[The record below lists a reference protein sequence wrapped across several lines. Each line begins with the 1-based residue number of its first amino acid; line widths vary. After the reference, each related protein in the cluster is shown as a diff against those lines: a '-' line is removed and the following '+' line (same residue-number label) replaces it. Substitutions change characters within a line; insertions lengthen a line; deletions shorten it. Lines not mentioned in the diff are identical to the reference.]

1 MPKPLRWLLA
11 LTCAAHAA
19 PGSCLLTLVPPN
31 TTTGVN
37 AITITI
43 QPLELASLEDTEVTK
58 LAGSMIADMEVDVVN
73 DHAIEMTL
81 INGSGTIQGL
91 ATPNFSFSK
100 SIFFGP
106 SYNVTFSNLGFTID
120 TPNPPGIVS
129 IPSSGT
135 FDASQH
141 RFLIDQGTANGSY
154 NGGLF
159 GPSGT
164 INQTF
169 TPADPLG
176 GPGQGTG
183 TITLVRTGTR
193 PGFID
198 YAATLD
204 FPVQIDEVQG
214 DPGQTVRV
222 IANGRIVATGTFSV
236 SSSGYLQWAL
246 EEGVRGEPGNGDVN
260 GDGVSNTLAWALGL
274 DAVEDAKPYLPQVQ
288 SNRSYLLPLP
298 FTGSGAPLRLMV
310 SQNLSQWTQVPAQ
323 RISTGQNPLPA
334 GAGGNI
340 TVSPSTTD
348 REYFR
353 LEVIE

>member
-31 TTTGVN
+31 TATKVN
-37 AITITI
+37 AIEISVQPGTIT
-43 QPLELASLEDTEVTK
+43 SLKDTK
-58 LAGSMIADMEVDVVN
+58 KARLAGTMIADLEVDIAN
-73 DHAIEMTL
+73 NTAIEMSFREGRGTV
-81 INGSGTIQGL
+81 SGET
-91 ATPNFSFSK
+91 TPNLTFSK
-100 SIFFGP
+100 TYLFTT
-106 SYNVTFSNLGFTID
+106 YTVTFTNLSFAID

-129 IPSSGT
+129 IPSTGT

-141 RFLIDQGTANGSY
+141 RFLVDQGTANGSY
-154 NGGLF
+154 SGGFL

-169 TPADPLG
+169 TPANPLG

-183 TITLVRTGTR
+183 TITLVRTGVR

-198 YAATLD
+198 YSATLN
-204 FPVQIDEVQG
+204 FPVDVNQVQG
-214 DPGQTVRV
+214 TGNEQVT
-222 IANGRIVATGTFSV
+222 ITAKGEIVATGTFSV

>member
-43 QPLELASLEDTEVTK
+43 YPLDSATFGDSEQTK
-58 LAGSMIADMEVDVVN
+58 LAGSMVADMEVDIVN
-73 DHAIEMTL
+73 DHAIEMSFRE
-81 INGSGTIQGL
+81 GRGTIKGL
-91 ATPNFSFSK
+91 ASDSFAFSK
-100 SIFFGP
+100 
-106 SYNVTFSNLGFTID
+106 LGFVTYNITFNNLSFAID

-141 RFLIDQGTANGSY
+141 RFLIDQGTANGNY
-154 NGGLF
+154 TVLF
-159 GPSGT
+159 GPSGS
-164 INQTF
+164 INETF

-334 GAGGNI
+334 GAGGDI
-340 TVSPSTTD
+340 TVSPSGTD

>member
-31 TTTGVN
+31 TATKVN
-37 AITITI
+37 AIEIKVRPQDDPT
-43 QPLELASLEDTEVTK
+43 LESSQQTR
-58 LAGSMIADMEVDVVN
+58 LAGTMIADMEVDIAN
-73 DHAIEMTL
+73 DDAIEMSFRQ
-81 INGSGTIQGL
+81 GRGTIKGL
-91 ATPNFSFSK
+91 TTESFTFNK
-100 SIFFGP
+100 PGFFL
-106 SYNVTFSNLGFTID
+106 SYTVTFSNISFAID

-129 IPSSGT
+129 IPSTGT

-141 RFLIDQGTANGSY
+141 RFLVDQGTASGSY
-154 NGGLF
+154 TALF
-159 GPSGT
+159 VTTP
-164 INQTF
+164 INETF
-169 TPADPLG
+169 SPADPLG

-198 YAATLD
+198 YSATMN
-204 FPVQIDEVQG
+204 FPVAVNELQG
-214 DPGQTVRV
+214 APGQQVRV
-222 IANGRIVATGTFSV
+222 IATGTIRATGTFSV
-236 SSSGYLQWAL
+236 SSSGYLQWTL